1 MAACVR
7 ACCCQSAGLNIPAAA
22 AAAAAAA
29 ALCILQTSIQQA
41 RQQVLQVLF
50 DFISKLVQPVGP
62 TSVEVHMQD

>member
-29 ALCILQTSIQQA
+29 LCILQTSIQQA
-41 RQQVLQVLF
+41 RQQVLKVLF